1 MRVLLRL
8 VRCDPCGLFFTLV
21 GLTSLFLSLLI
32 LCGIVLPCP
41 EDKWAIKFTALF
53 ICICHPIV
61 AFGATSI
68 RKGSLLRIPAVLLI
82 LSGFSVMNHVLG
94 LSLMSF
100 VLPMVV
106 ALPFVGFFGD
116 YSKTMG
122 GESGAT
128 LYN

>member
-68 RKGSLLRIPAVLLI
+68 RKGSLLRIPAV
-82 LSGFSVMNHVLG
+82 V
-94 LSLMSF
+94 
-100 VLPMVV
+100 PMVV